1 MKTVDIRGEIV
12 PNEWAG
18 CYAYEK
24 EVNPLFTAD
33 CTCPAFVQ
41 DVINTL
47 EDGEELQIIVN
58 SGGGDVMSGS
68 EIHSMLKN
76 ASAAGHKTICE
87 IQSIA
92 ASAASMIACACDV
105 VKMHSTAKL
114 MIHCASTSTG
124 GNHRDMERMAN
135 ILSTV
140 DKSIAQAY
148 VEKTGATEAQVLEWM
163 NREEGFWLDANKCV
177 ELHFADEVIHNKK
190 FVITN
195 SVCGDLSM
203 TPEQV
208 EKIKDKMEK
217 EKVDAEAKKNAEQA
231 AAISAKVEKIK
242 LKAKLTAMGV
252 HVNFDG
258 ESDR

>member
-114 MIHCASTSTG
+114 MIHCASTSAG

-148 VEKTGATEAQVLEWM
+148 VEKTGATESQVLEWM

-203 TPEQV
+203 TPEQI
-208 EKIKDKMEK
+208 EKIKNTMEK
-217 EKVDAEAKKNAEQA
+217 EKTEKEQAEAAKNREQA
-231 AAISAKVEKIK
+231 VVLTAKVEKIK
-242 LKAKLTAMGV
+242 LKAKLATMGIWM
-252 HVNFDG
+252 N
-258 ESDR
+258 

>member
-105 VKMHSTAKL
+105 VKMHSTAKF
-114 MIHCASTSTG
+114 MIHCASTCTS
-124 GNHRDMERMAN
+124 GNHRDLERMAN

-148 VEKTGATEAQVLEWM
+148 VEKTGASEAQILELM
-163 NREEGFWLDANKCV
+163 NHEEGFYMDANKCV

-203 TPEQV
+203 TPEQI
-208 EKIKDKMEK
+208 EEIKNTMEK
-217 EKVDAEAKKNAEQA
+217 EKAEKEQAEAAENKEQA
-231 AAISAKVEKIK
+231 AALTAKVEKIK
-242 LKAKLTAMGV
+242 LKAKLATMGIRM
-252 HVNFDG
+252 N
-258 ESDR
+258 